1 MLKPNMTKMN
11 DKAELEIAM
20 AAFKAAGGTVKVAP
34 DGCSMH
40 LKRDKYLAK
49 DRFKGVGKRLGAE

>member
-1 MLKPNMTKMN
+1 MLKPTTVKLN
-11 DKAELEIAM
+11 DKAELELAM
-20 AAFKAAGGTVKVAP
+20 AAFYAAGGTVQVAP
-34 DGCSMH
+34 DGCSAH

>member
-1 MLKPNMTKMN
+1 MLKPNMTKLV
-11 DKAELEIAM
+11 DKAELDAAIEAFM
-20 AAFKAAGGTVKVAP
+20 ASGGQIQTAA
-34 DGCSMH
+34 DGCSKH